1 MSNVTSATRM
11 ISTNRNIRQ
20 RCQLKYSKYGIF
32 NWDKW
37 TEYDCIFCSFI
48 DVNGIQQN
56 QLELHSKYNI
66 HEPNGKIIDLRKL
79 RSVTS
84 IHGDINKNEPKNII
98 ILKINGKRHRFGFD
112 NIYEYNQWKTLLDG
126 VYNSSWDL
134 INKDRPDEN
143 TTVNMLYES
152 ATAMRYR
159 VHFTD
164 LATQE
169 ILSLP
174 SGVCELIVDT
184 DKIVLEQH
192 HDKQY
197 TFPRS
202 TIRTIRLIN
211 DRDIEF
217 ELGTRAPVQGF
228 IRFRFESSI
237 DARSCYLQWNE
248 GITTAETSYRESR
261 EHLLTRHKSQKTGC
275 SVPPPHIPLQQE
287 YSHQSFR
294 APRNLLTRSS
304 YYNMESSAIN
314 IPQNEYTAFQT
325 LV

>member
-1 MSNVTSATRM
+1 MV
-11 ISTNRNIRQ
+11 
-20 RCQLKYSKYGIF
+20 RCLINGIDYSLMVI
-32 NWDKW
+32 NQDKW
-37 TEYDCIFCSFI
+37 TEYDCIFSSFI
-48 DVNGIQQN
+48 DVNGVQQN

-66 HEPNGKIIDLRKL
+66 NEPNGKIIDLRKL
-79 RSVTS
+79 RSLTS
-84 IHGDINKNEPKNII
+84 VHGDINKNEPKDII
-98 ILKINGKRHRFGFD
+98 MLKIDGKRHRLGFD
-112 NIYEYNQWKTLLDG
+112 NIYEYNQWKSLLDG
-126 VYNSSWDL
+126 VFNSAWDL
-134 INKDRPDEN
+134 INKDHPDEN

-159 VHFTD
+159 VHFAD

-174 SGVCELIVDT
+174 SGVCELIFDT
-184 DKIVLEQH
+184 DKLVLEQH
-192 HDKQY
+192 NDKQY

-228 IRFRFESSI
+228 IRFRFESFI

-248 GITTAETSYRESR
+248 GITTTDTSYRESG
-261 EHLLTRHKSQKTGC
+261 ELLSSKHNPQQTEYL
-275 SVPPPHIPLQQE
+275 VPPPHIPLRQKHS
-287 YSHQSFR
+287 YPPSR
-294 APRNLLTRSS
+294 PPRSVSTRSP
-304 YYNMESSAIN
+304 YYNMDSPVSTIN
-314 IPQNEYTAFQT
+314 VPQNEYTAFQT

>member
-1 MSNVTSATRM
+1 M

-37 TEYDCIFCSFI
+37 TQYDCIFSSFI

-66 HEPNGKIIDLRKL
+66 NEPNGKIIDLRKL
-79 RSVTS
+79 HSITS
-84 IHGDINKNEPKNII
+84 IHGNINKNEPKDII
-98 ILKINGKRHRFGFD
+98 ILKIDGKKHRFGFD
-112 NIYEYNQWKTLLDG
+112 NIYEYNQWKVLLDG
-126 VYNSSWDL
+126 VYNSAWDL

-159 VHFTD
+159 VQFAD

-174 SGVCELIVDT
+174 NGVCELIFDT
-184 DKIVLEQH
+184 DKLVLEQH

-217 ELGTRAPVQGF
+217 ELGTRAPIQGF
-228 IRFRFESSI
+228 IRFRFESPI

-248 GITTAETSYRESR
+248 GITKTDTSYRESR
-261 EHLLTRHKSQKTGC
+261 ERLLTKHNSQQTGYP
-275 SVPPPHIPLQQE
+275 VPSPHIPLRQE
-287 YSHQSFR
+287 YSYQSSYP
-294 APRNLLTRSS
+294 PRNLSTKSP
-304 YYNMESSAIN
+304 YYNMESPLSSETN
-314 IPQNEYTAFQT
+314 VTQNEYVEFHT